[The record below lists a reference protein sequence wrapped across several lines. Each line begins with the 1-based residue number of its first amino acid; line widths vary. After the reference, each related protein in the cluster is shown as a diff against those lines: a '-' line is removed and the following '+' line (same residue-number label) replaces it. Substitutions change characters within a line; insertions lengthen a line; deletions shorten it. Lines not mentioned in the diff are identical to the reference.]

1 MKTSHALKKSAIAAC
16 TFEIQ
21 AQGAA
26 IQLFPAGAFKARDG
40 RPKEVQAGHWYID
53 EQVAARLIAKVST
66 RGTDLVIDYEHQTL
80 NSETNGQPAPA
91 AGWFPGAVLEWREG
105 LGLFATQ
112 VDWTEKAAGYI
123 AAKEYRY
130 LSPVFSYDKQTG
142 EVLDLIHVALTNY
155 PALDGMAS
163 LPALAAARFELA
175 DPAAPS
181 AEENQRVNKEQLI
194 ALLGLSSDASDEDIQ
209 TALTALKADAGKTQE
224 LQTELAA
231 AKTQGTPDPA
241 KYVPVGVVEDL
252 KKDIAALKTTQVD
265 GEVDVLVKAG
275 LSDGRLLPA
284 QEKWA
289 RDLGKSNVAALKTY
303 LEQTPAIAALKGQ
316 QTQGRTAEI
325 PTTVEQLDAEA
336 LAVCRTM
343 GVDPADYLATL
354 KA

>member
-1 MKTSHALKKSAIAAC
+1 MKTKHALKSAIAAC
-16 TFEIQ
+16 TFELQ
-21 AQGAA
+21 ALGVA

-40 RPKEVQAGHWYID
+40 RPKDVQAGHWYID
-53 EQVAARLIAKVST
+53 AQIAAKLVAKLAT

-91 AGWFPGAVLEWREG
+91 AGWFQGVALEWRDG
-105 LGLFATQ
+105 LGLYATQ
-112 VDWTEKAAGYI
+112 VDWTEKAAGFI

-130 LSPVFSYDKQTG
+130 LSPVFSYDTQTG

-163 LPALAAARFELA
+163 LPALAAARFQLA

-181 AEENQRVNKEQLI
+181 AKENQRVNKEELI
-194 ALLGLSSDASDEDIQ
+194 ALLGLSTDASEEDIQ
-209 TALTALKADAGKTQE
+209 TALTALKADAGKVGE
-224 LQTELAA
+224 LQTALAA
-231 AKTQGTPDPA
+231 AKGQSPDPA
-241 KYVPVGVVEDL
+241 KFVPLSMVEDL

-275 LSDGRLLPA
+275 MADGRLLPP

-289 RDLGKSNVAALKTY
+289 RGLGKSDVAALKAY

-316 QTQGRTAEI
+316 QSQGRTVET

-336 LAVCRTM
+336 LAVCKTM

>member
-1 MKTSHALKKSAIAAC
+1 MKTNHALKSAIAAC
-16 TFEIQ
+16 TFELQ
-21 AQGAA
+21 AQGVA

-40 RPKEVQAGHWYID
+40 RPKDVQAGHWYID
-53 EQVAARLIAKVST
+53 AQIAAKLVAKLAT

-91 AGWFPGAVLEWREG
+91 AGWFQGVALEWRDG
-105 LGLFATQ
+105 LGLYATQ
-112 VDWTEKAAGYI
+112 VDWTEKAAGFI

-130 LSPVFSYDKQTG
+130 LSPVFSYDTQTG

-163 LPALAAARFELA
+163 LPALAAARFQLA

-181 AEENQRVNKEQLI
+181 AKENQSVNKEELI
-194 ALLGLSSDASDEDIQ
+194 ALLGLSTDASEEDIQ
-209 TALTALKADAGKTQE
+209 TALTALKADAGKVGE
-224 LQTELAA
+224 LQTALAA

-241 KYVPVGVVEDL
+241 KFVPVAVVEDL
-252 KKDIAALKTTQVD
+252 KKDIAALKTTQID
-265 GEVDVLVKAG
+265 GEVGELVKAG
-275 LSDGRLLPA
+275 LADGRLLPA

-316 QTQGRTAEI
+316 QSQGRTLEV

-336 LAVCRTM
+336 VAVCKAM
-343 GVDPADYLATL
+343 GVEPADYLATL

>member
-1 MKTSHALKKSAIAAC
+1 MKTKHAPKSAIAAC

-21 AQGAA
+21 ADGAA
-26 IQLFPAGAFKARDG
+26 IQLFPIGAFKARDG
-40 RPKEVQAGHWYID
+40 RPKDVQAGHWYID
-53 EQVAARLIAKVST
+53 DQVAARLIAKVAT

-91 AGWFPGAVLEWREG
+91 AGWFQGAALEWRAG
-105 LGLFATQ
+105 HGLFATQ
-112 VDWTEKAAGYI
+112 VDWTAKAAGFI

-155 PALDGMAS
+155 PALDGMDS
-163 LPALAAARFELA
+163 LPAQAAARFQLA

-181 AEENQRVNKEQLI
+181 AKENQRVNKEELI
-194 ALLGLSSDASDEDIQ
+194 AHLGLSADASEEDIQ
-209 TALTALKADAGKTQE
+209 TALTALKADAGKVGE
-224 LQTELAA
+224 LQTALAA
-231 AKTQGTPDPA
+231 AKTQGAPDPA
-241 KYVPVGVVEDL
+241 KFVPVGVVEDL
-252 KKDIAALKTTQVD
+252 KKDIAALKSNQIE
-265 GEVDVLVKAG
+265 GEVGELVKAG
-275 LSDGRLLPA
+275 LDDGRLLPA

-316 QTQGRTAEI
+316 QSQGRTVET
-325 PTTVEQLDAEA
+325 PTTVEQLDTEA
-336 LAVCRTM
+336 LAVCKAM
-343 GVDPADYLATL
+343 GLEPADYLATL